1 MNPSMFTVSTLVH
14 YLKQKI
20 DADMNVQSVL
30 IKGEISNFTNHRSG
44 HWYFTLKD
52 KKSRISCVMFASY
65 ASRCK
70 ILLKEGMQVI
80 VQASLSVYEPQG
92 NCQLNVT
99 KVQMDG
105 IGELFLQFE
114 QLKEKLAREGLFDPA
129 HKKPLPAY
137 PMKIA
142 IISAKEGAALQ
153 DVRTTLARRWPLAQ
167 ITFLPS
173 LVQGKDAPKALIE
186 NLQYADSLG
195 VDVILLTRGGGPIEE
210 LWCFNDEQLARCIY
224 ALKTVIVSGVGHETD
239 TMLVDY
245 VSDARAA
252 TPTAAAELVSPDRK
266 EVAQYLQA
274 QKMHLFQSIRRK
286 LQEADMQ
293 LARIHAA
300 RYIKDPF
307 SYIQEARMN
316 VAMHTKELGA
326 VQTKLQNQRNVL
338 DTTSTQLAHYF
349 SAIEKQAKEDLGMRQ
364 MALRNALALYQH
376 KQNQQFSQQVS
387 LLDALS
393 PLKILSRGY
402 SVLYQDDHI
411 VKSIHDLHQE
421 PMQIRMQDG
430 IVHATLD
437 HKEEF

>member
-1 MNPSMFTVSTLVH
+1 
-14 YLKQKI
+14 
-20 DADMNVQSVL
+20 
-30 IKGEISNFTNHRSG
+30 
-44 HWYFTLKD
+44 
-52 KKSRISCVMFASY
+52 
-65 ASRCK
+65 
-70 ILLKEGMQVI
+70 
-80 VQASLSVYEPQG
+80 
-92 NCQLNVT
+92 
-99 KVQMDG
+99 
-105 IGELFLQFE
+105 
-114 QLKEKLAREGLFDPA
+114 
-129 HKKPLPAY
+129 
-137 PMKIA
+137 
-142 IISAKEGAALQ
+142 
-153 DVRTTLARRWPLAQ
+153 
-167 ITFLPS
+167 
-173 LVQGKDAPKALIE
+173 
-186 NLQYADSLG
+186 
-195 VDVILLTRGGGPIEE
+195 
-210 LWCFNDEQLARCIY
+210 
-224 ALKTVIVSGVGHETD
+224 
-239 TMLVDY
+239 
-245 VSDARAA
+245 
-252 TPTAAAELVSPDRK
+252 
-266 EVAQYLQA
+266 
-274 QKMHLFQSIRRK
+274 
-286 LQEADMQ
+286 MQ

>member
-1 MNPSMFTVSTLVH
+1 MNSSMFTVSTLVH

-167 ITFLPS
+167 ITFIPS

-326 VQTKLQNQRNVL
+326 VQTKLQNQRNAL

-402 SVLYQDDHI
+402 SVLYQGDHI